1 MDQKGNVIRRVR
13 DIDRVKALAT
23 EGRGRFAVGGM
34 ISKLEA
40 VKMAVEA
47 GIPTAIINGR
57 QPDRIAAIVA
67 GEQAGTQFV
76 ARRSVSG
83 TEEETR

>member
-1 MDQKGNVIRRVR
+1 VR

-57 QPDRIAAIVA
+57 QPERIAAVVA
-67 GEQAGTQFV
+67 GEQAGTRFV
-76 ARRSVSG
+76 ARRSMSRAYKR
-83 TEEETR
+83 TRQIQ

>member
-1 MDQKGNVIRRVR
+1 LR
-13 DIDRVKALAT
+13 DIDRVKRLAT
-23 EGRGRFAVGGM
+23 EGKGRFAVGGM

-57 QPDRIAAIVA
+57 QPHRIAAVVV
-67 GEQAGTQFV
+67 GEEAGTHFI
-76 ARRSVSG
+76 ARRPAS
-83 TEEETR
+83 RP